1 MCVASM
7 KDDDVLA
14 DFISHKK
21 RLTEIFFPDSKSAV
35 VARDTSAYDEFW
47 KFLLR
52 LQKVVRRSCSEGSNG
67 CLSSKKSKL
76 NISTR
81 NYRLEDFIRH
91 NDVAT
96 HSSRSLN
103 PAELECFHL
112 VYDMYLDFLQKR
124 KFARIVKLR
133 KDQTLLPIAS
143 FRAELI
149 STLSNNQVVVVAGDT
164 GCGKSTQVPQ
174 YLYYGESS
182 SNDTPGPNSYQ
193 HIAVTQPRRIACISL
208 AARVSTELLNE
219 RGSKVGYQVRFERSR
234 TKATQILF
242 LTEGLLLRQMQ
253 MDPFLSDYDALVLDE
268 VHERHWQTDCLLG
281 LVKCLIMARPKL
293 RVVLM
298 SATINVNTFSR
309 FFNDCPII
317 QVPGRLYPIDLHYI
331 PLSPV
336 EIANTT
342 DRIDPAPY
350 IRLLRRIDMIY
361 PATERGDLLIFL
373 SGMADIQTIM
383 EPAKAY
389 AEETKRWIILP
400 LHSALSASDQD
411 KVFHVAPDGVR
422 KCVLSTNIAETSL
435 TIDGIRFVADS
446 GKVKELSWDSKAR
459 MRCLKEFSISKA
471 SANQRKGRAG
481 RTGPGVCY
489 RFYTQEDYDAFEAF
503 STPEIR
509 RVPLETLVLQMMV
522 MGLPDVKKFPF
533 IDPPEMKC
541 IDEAFEILKSL
552 NISTV
557 LSNLFWFLISVHGA
571 LVPQNPTSPLL
582 TVTPLGQL
590 LSELPVEFSLGRM
603 LILASLLR
611 LVEPVLSL
619 AAGMAIQ
626 CPLLPHTAFTGAEQ
640 TRRVDCLAEY
650 ESDHGDAFTLVNVFD
665 EWIKMKSEGTGI
677 FSQNDENNNNDD
689 DYKGGTNIKR
699 WCRRIGAQQ
708 QRLHEMVRLR
718 SQFAQL
724 LRDSGLLDVK
734 SKERSERMRT
744 KRRRLLTLQDNF
756 TDDSESEG
764 ESKHPETD
772 SSKLRKWLSASTR
785 SSVNINSLNVP
796 VQDLELVL
804 CYNLSALAQS
814 ANIQEN
820 MTQAD
825 VQLLKVVLAGGMYPH
840 LAIGDAA
847 NAYRVANRG
856 GTAGAGAE
864 MVFHTKNK
872 GFVMLHP
879 NDVFV
884 RKPDVL
890 FPERTSERWH
900 HKKVVKTKKPKVSVN
915 SSNSRKQEE
924 DEDDVNQENNSD
936 DESTPAALPSG
947 FAYDHQLL
955 VYLDLMETTKP
966 FLVNTIRI
974 PALPTLLLYCREVDT
989 NADISRIVFDSWLE
1003 VKLLDVEA
1011 SQRAVATTIW
1021 LRSTMQCLMEYE
1033 LAECLR
1039 RRDETLTGDSGVG
1052 GGDDKATVPTTRNL
1066 TVTKNSDSE
1075 KNENRIKI
1083 RRLQRMLSHSL
1094 AAFLAGQPG
1103 GAYCIKRLLAADVKQ
1118 LYRKRIINNNDS
1130 NSSSEAQT
1138 KSRSSVYEKSVNVDD
1153 VPLLKPN
1160 PESGIKFNPYKGGY
1174 QVTDY
1179 LNIDSLYPETIS
1191 EEHSSKTEDL
1201 DENCYDA
1208 GSSYDLAL
1216 RLQRQISSGTIK
1228 ESLPEDYEHTD
1239 QKRLHTNK
1247 TLVKIVTTILF
1258 MSRKRLVNFVVN
1270 VFLFKELYK
1279 HLY

>member
-1 MCVASM
+1 M
-7 KDDDVLA
+7 KDEDALA
-14 DFISHKK
+14 DFLAHKK
-21 RLTEIFFPDSKSAV
+21 RLTDIFFPNSKSAIIHH
-35 VARDTSAYDEFW
+35 DTSAYDEFW

-52 LQKVVRRSCSEGSNG
+52 LQKIVRKSCSEGLDG
-67 CLSSKKSKL
+67 CLLSKKSKL
-76 NISTR
+76 NIRTS
-81 NYRLEDFIRH
+81 NYRLEDYVRH
-91 NDVAT
+91 SDVSR
-96 HSSRSLN
+96 HSHRSL
-103 PAELECFHL
+103 ARSELDCFHL
-112 VYDMYLDFLQKR
+112 IYDMYLDFLLKR

-133 KDQTLLPIAS
+133 IDQSVLPIAN
-143 FRAELI
+143 FRTELL
-149 STLSNNQVVVVAGDT
+149 STLSKHQVVIVAGDT

-174 YLYYGESS
+174 YLYYGESNL
-182 SNDTPGPNSYQ
+182 NDTPGPNSYQ
-193 HIAVTQPRRIACISL
+193 NIAVTQPRRIACISL
-208 AARVSTELLNE
+208 AARVSTEMLNE

-234 TKATQILF
+234 TKATRILF

-253 MDPFLSDYDALVLDE
+253 RDPFLNDYDVIVLDE

-281 LVKCLIMARPKL
+281 LVKCLIVVRPKL

-298 SATINVNTFSR
+298 SATINVNTFAK

-350 IRLLRRIDMIY
+350 IRLLRRIDVTY

-373 SGMADIQTIM
+373 SGMADIQAIM

-400 LHSALSASDQD
+400 LHSALSASDQE
-411 KVFHVAPDGVR
+411 KVFHVAPDCVR
-422 KCVLSTNIAETSL
+422 KCILSTNIAETSL

-489 RFYTQEDYDAFEAF
+489 RFYTQEDYDNFEAF

-509 RVPLETLVLQMMV
+509 RVPLETLVLQMLV
-522 MGLPDVKKFPF
+522 MGLPDIKKFPF

-541 IDEAFEILKSL
+541 IDEALDILKS
-552 NISTV
+552 
-557 LSNLFWFLISVHGA
+557 HGA
-571 LVPQNPTSPLL
+571 IIPQNNVL

-590 LSELPVEFSLGRM
+590 LSDIPVEFSIGRM
-603 LILASLLR
+603 LIMASLLR
-611 LVEPVLSL
+611 LTNPVLSL

-626 CPLLPHTAFTGAEQ
+626 CPLLPYTAFSGAEQ
-640 TRRVDCLAEY
+640 TRRIDALAEY

-665 EWIKMKSEGTGI
+665 EWIKMKSEATGLI
-677 FSQNDENNNNDD
+677 KQDHELDEFDNDND
-689 DYKGGTNIKR
+689 KGCTNIKR

-724 LRDSGLLDVK
+724 LKDSGLLDSK
-734 SKERSERMRT
+734 STESDKNLSRTQHFKNLNYARRSERMKS
-744 KRRRLLTLQDNF
+744 KRRRLLTLQDNLSEN
-756 TDDSESEG
+756 SESEKEDHHV
-764 ESKHPETD
+764 ESD
-772 SSKLRKWLSASTR
+772 SSKLRKWLSASSR
-785 SSVNINSLNVP
+785 SSINSSNVP

-804 CYNLSALAQS
+804 CYNLSSLAQS
-814 ANIQEN
+814 ANIQQN

-825 VQLLKVVLAGGMYPH
+825 LQLLKVVLAGGMYPQ
-840 LAIGDAA
+840 LAIGDSA

-872 GFVMLHP
+872 GFVTLHP

-890 FPERTSERWH
+890 FPERNLKKRNNNHPNVSKVQKSQTSLSN
-900 HKKVVKTKKPKVSVN
+900 KN
-915 SSNSRKQEE
+915 SKQSR
-924 DEDDVNQENNSD
+924 DDDFD
-936 DESTPAALPSG
+936 DEQTEEENIPEVLPSG

-955 VYLDLMETTKP
+955 MYLDLMETTKP
-966 FLVNTIRI
+966 FLVNTIRV

-1003 VKLLDVEA
+1003 VRLLDVEA
-1011 SQRAVATTIW
+1011 AQRAVATTIW
-1021 LRSTMQCLMEYE
+1021 LRSTTQCLMEYE

-1039 RRDETLTGDSGVG
+1039 RRDQTLTGDSGDG
-1052 GGDDKATVPTTRNL
+1052 CDNGNTT
-1066 TVTKNSDSE
+1066 TKTSTKYCSSKKD
-1075 KNENRIKI
+1075 ENKRKI
-1083 RRLQRMLSHSL
+1083 RRLQRILSHSL

-1103 GAYCIKRLLAADVKQ
+1103 GAYSIKRLLAADVKQ
-1118 LYRKRIINNNDS
+1118 LFRKQDNNDNNICENQS
-1130 NSSSEAQT
+1130 QF
-1138 KSRSSVYEKSVNVDD
+1138 KSMPKTCKKINVDD
-1153 VPLLKPN
+1153 IPLQEPDH
-1160 PESGIKFNPYKGGY
+1160 ESGITFNLFKGGY

-1179 LNIDSLYPETIS
+1179 LNIDSLYPEMIS
-1191 EEHSSKTEDL
+1191 VEGRSSVEDIDEPEYYDPSSSYNLAVRLRKQIASGSLNEASSDDNYKCLNENTSLYEPNKNENEEDCFENDDFL
-1201 DENCYDA
+1201 DEGKTTC
-1208 GSSYDLAL
+1208 GTCGKFIKIQGT
-1216 RLQRQISSGTIK
+1216 LQTSM
-1228 ESLPEDYEHTD
+1228 L
-1239 QKRLHTNK
+1239 
-1247 TLVKIVTTILF
+1247 
-1258 MSRKRLVNFVVN
+1258 
-1270 VFLFKELYK
+1270 
-1279 HLY
+1279 

>member
-1 MCVASM
+1 MRDEDA
-7 KDDDVLA
+7 LA
-14 DFISHKK
+14 DFIAHKR
-21 RLTEIFFPDSKSAV
+21 RLTDIFFPESKSAILS
-35 VARDTSAYDEFW
+35 RDSNSYDEFW

-52 LQKVVRRSCSEGSNG
+52 LQKVVAKSSSDGFSK
-67 CLSSKKSKL
+67 CLSGKKSRL
-76 NISTR
+76 NIRTR
-81 NYRLEDFIRH
+81 NYRLEDYIRH
-91 NDVAT
+91 NDAT
-96 HSSRSLN
+96 KHSSRSLTR
-103 PAELECFHL
+103 EQLECFHL
-112 VYDMYLDFLQKR
+112 IYDMYLDFLQKR

-133 KDQTLLPIAS
+133 GDQTLLPIAN
-143 FRAELI
+143 FRNEIL
-149 STLSNNQVVVVAGDT
+149 STLSNHQVIIVAGDT

-174 YLYYGESS
+174 YLYYGESP

-208 AARVSTELLNE
+208 AARVSTEMLNE

-253 MDPFLSDYDALVLDE
+253 LDPFLNDYDALVLDE

-281 LVKCLIMARPKL
+281 LVKCLTMARPKL

-298 SATINVNTFSR
+298 SATINVNTFSK

-336 EIANTT
+336 EMADTS

-350 IRLLRRIDMIY
+350 IRLLRRIDFTY

-373 SGMADIQTIM
+373 SGMADIQAIM

-400 LHSALSASDQD
+400 LHSALSASDQE
-411 KVFHVAPDGVR
+411 KVFHIAPDGVR
-422 KCVLSTNIAETSL
+422 KCILSTNIAETSL

-446 GKVKELSWDSKAR
+446 GKVKELSWDAKAR

-489 RFYTQEDYDAFEAF
+489 RFYTQEDYNAFE
-503 STPEIR
+503 S
-509 RVPLETLVLQMMV
+509 
-522 MGLPDVKKFPF
+522 
-533 IDPPEMKC
+533 
-541 IDEAFEILKSL
+541 
-552 NISTV
+552 
-557 LSNLFWFLISVHGA
+557 HGA
-571 LVPQNPTSPLL
+571 LVPQNSTSSTL

-590 LSELPVEFSLGRM
+590 LSEIPVEFSLGRM

-611 LVEPVLSL
+611 LVQPVLSL
-619 AAGMAIQ
+619 AAGMAVQ
-626 CPLLPHTAFTGAEQ
+626 CPLLPHTAFSGAEQ
-640 TRRVDCLAEY
+640 TRRVDSLAEY
-650 ESDHGDAFTLVNVFD
+650 ESNHGDAFTLVNVFD
-665 EWIKMKSEGTGI
+665 EWIKMKSEATGI
-677 FSQNDENNNNDD
+677 FSYEEESNETGDQ
-689 DYKGGTNIKR
+689 KRSTNIKR
-699 WCRRIGAQQ
+699 WCRRIGAQE

-718 SQFAQL
+718 NQFAQL
-724 LRDSGLLDVK
+724 LRDSGLLDRK
-734 SKERSERMRT
+734 SKEADTSSSSRSYHFKNLNYARRSERMRT
-744 KRRRLLTLQDNF
+744 KRRRLLTLQDNL
-756 TDDSESEG
+756 TDDSESEN
-764 ESKHPETD
+764 ESQKTEND
-772 SSKLRKWLSASTR
+772 AVKLRKWLNASTG
-785 SSVNINSLNVP
+785 SSVNINSLNIS

-804 CYNLSALAQS
+804 CYNLTDLAQS
-814 ANIQEN
+814 ANIQES

-840 LAIGDAA
+840 LAIGDDA
-847 NAYRVANRG
+847 NSYRVANRG

-884 RKPDVL
+884 RQPDVL
-890 FPERTSERWH
+890 FPESTSKRWNNN
-900 HKKVVKTKKPKVSVN
+900 KKASNTKSVQI
-915 SSNSRKQEE
+915 SRQEDLEEGDDPDDCEEE
-924 DEDDVNQENNSD
+924 D
-936 DESTPAALPSG
+936 TPETLPSG

-966 FLVNTIRI
+966 FLVNTIRV

-1003 VKLLDVEA
+1003 IRLHDVEA
-1011 SQRAVATTIW
+1011 AQRAVATTIW
-1021 LRSTMQCLMEYE
+1021 LRSTMQYLMECE

-1039 RRDETLTGDSGVG
+1039 RRNETFTEDSGA
-1052 GGDDKATVPTTRNL
+1052 GDNNTVVTSTPTTAAAAR
-1066 TVTKNSDSE
+1066 KASMKMNSAFKQD
-1075 KNENRIKI
+1075 ENRLKI

-1118 LYRKRIINNNDS
+1118 LYRKQTNN
-1130 NSSSEAQT
+1130 SET
-1138 KSRSSVYEKSVNVDD
+1138 RRNPIKKPVIPDHM
-1153 VPLLKPN
+1153 PLPN
-1160 PESGIKFNPYKGGY
+1160 PDPESDIKFHPLKGGY

-1179 LNIDSLYPETIS
+1179 LNVDSLYPELIS
-1191 EEHSSKTEDL
+1191 DGHETKTEDL
-1201 DENCYDA
+1201 DETFYDPS
-1208 GSSYDLAL
+1208 SSYDLAL
-1216 RLQRQISSGTIK
+1216 RLRKQIIS
-1228 ESLPEDYEHTD
+1228 
-1239 QKRLHTNK
+1239 K
-1247 TLVKIVTTILF
+1247 TLVTSPSSLSGNEPVEQKTSSYEPTSNEVEDN
-1258 MSRKRLVNFVVN
+1258 NFN
-1270 VFLFKELYK
+1270 CESITCELCRQSFPIQGTLQTSMLRHRRDCK
-1279 HLY
+1279 SLNEGIPVHE